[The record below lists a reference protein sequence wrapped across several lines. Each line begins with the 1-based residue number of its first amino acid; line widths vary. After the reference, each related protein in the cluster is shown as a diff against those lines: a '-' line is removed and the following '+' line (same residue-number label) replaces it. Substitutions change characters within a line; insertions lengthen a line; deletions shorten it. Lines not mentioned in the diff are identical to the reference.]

1 MLSPGQIDALNILCE
16 RAVEPVTEF
25 LLKDIA
31 RRIAQAGQFTS
42 SAAYQ
47 MWKLQELNMSRKQ
60 IEKELRKMLG
70 VSQKELKKLIKQ
82 SAEVGYNFDISHLPT
97 AAIPFSENESL
108 QQIIKAAVELADK
121 EFKNITQT
129 LGMVDPHGKPL
140 PLKDVYNSC
149 CDFAFNQ
156 VVTGATDYNTAI
168 RRACKNLA
176 NEGVRRIDYESGV
189 HTSLEAAVRRN
200 IMGGLGLMQEKISQE
215 NHDKFGA
222 NGWEISA
229 HAASAP
235 DHEPIQGKQYTDEE
249 YNKLNNSLVRRIGT
263 LNCGHAAFPIILG
276 VSEPTYTDEQLE
288 EFKRSN
294 AEGVTYQGKHYT
306 MYEATQKQRQ
316 IERAIRTQKCRV
328 LTAEATGDKERLL
341 TSQIKY
347 RRLNEEYERFSK
359 GVKLRTQTERLY
371 VEGFGHK
378 QGAKAT
384 KAAEKYYQE
393 WSKSIN
399 SNNSIETLAK
409 YYDVKYNDSP
419 RYALLRGYVKAIDKG
434 DISPLVGFDVYE
446 ETSASITKKIVGS
459 VTSTGVQIESFATH
473 FVDRIIGQ
481 TSTSHAG
488 MRCGVT
494 VEDALN
500 ALQDPVK
507 LGKLRTLDDG
517 DMRQTFYGNKATVTI
532 SVRDKRLIQT
542 NPRG

>member
-1 MLSPGQIDALNILCE
+1 MLIFIRGDSILSPEQIDALNILCE
-16 RAVEPVTEF
+16 RAIEPVTEF

-60 IEKELRKMLG
+60 IEKELRKRLG
-70 VSQKELKKLIKQ
+70 VSQKELEKLIKQ

-168 RRACKNLA
+168 RKACKNLA
-176 NEGVRRIDYESGV
+176 NEGLRRIDYESGV

-276 VSEPTYTDEQLE
+276 VSEPTYTDEQLK

-316 IERAIRTQKCRV
+316 IERAIRTQKRRV

-359 GVKLRTQTERLY
+359 GVGLRTQTERLY
-371 VEGFGHK
+371 VEGFSHK

-384 KAAEKYYQE
+384 KATEKY
-393 WSKSIN
+393 KIN
-399 SNNSIETLAK
+399 K
-409 YYDVKYNDSP
+409 
-419 RYALLRGYVKAIDKG
+419 
-434 DISPLVGFDVYE
+434 
-446 ETSASITKKIVGS
+446 
-459 VTSTGVQIESFATH
+459 
-473 FVDRIIGQ
+473 
-481 TSTSHAG
+481 
-488 MRCGVT
+488 
-494 VEDALN
+494 
-500 ALQDPVK
+500 
-507 LGKLRTLDDG
+507 
-517 DMRQTFYGNKATVTI
+517 
-532 SVRDKRLIQT
+532 
-542 NPRG
+542 

>member
-16 RAVEPVTEF
+16 RAIEPVTEF

-176 NEGVRRIDYESGV
+176 SEGVRRIDYESGV

-200 IMGGLGLMQEKISQE
+200 IMGGLGLMQEQISQE

-276 VSEPTYTDEQLE
+276 VSEPTYTDEQLK

-316 IERAIRTQKCRV
+316 IERAIRTQKRRV
-328 LTAEATGDKERLL
+328 LTAEATDDKERLL

>member
-31 RRIAQAGQFTS
+31 RRIARAGQFTS

-60 IEKELRKMLG
+60 IEKELRKRLN
-70 VSQKELKKLIKQ
+70 VSQKELEKLIKQ
-82 SAEVGYNFDISHLPT
+82 SAEVGYNFDISHLPS

-176 NEGVRRIDYESGV
+176 NEGLRRIDYESGV

-316 IERAIRTQKCRV
+316 IERAIRTQKRRV
-328 LTAEATGDKERLL
+328 LIAETTGSKERLL
-341 TSQIKY
+341 ISQIKY
-347 RRLNEEYERFSK
+347 RRLNEEYDRFSK
-359 GVKLRTQTERLY
+359 GVKLRTQPERLE
-371 VEGFGHK
+371 VVGFGRK
-378 QGAKAT
+378 QAVISIMAAKN
-384 KAAEKYYQE
+384 KAISQAGGKYTVGDIE
-393 WSKSIN
+393 WVERRLK
-399 SNNSIETLAK
+399 EAQK
-409 YYDVKYNDSP
+409 YYDQARNSNDIELIAKVSGMTVEEIRTIKNHIFFDRHILYDGEFARFDADYDMAVAWKRLSEGVP
-419 RYALLRGYVKAIDKG
+419 EKRDFLLLQHELLE
-434 DISPLVGFDVYE
+434 S
-446 ETSASITKKIVGS
+446 
-459 VTSTGVQIESFATH
+459 QIEK
-473 FVDRIIGQ
+473 RYN
-481 TSTSHAG
+481 
-488 MRCGVT
+488 VT
-494 VEDALN
+494 ASKAHEEAN
-500 ALQDPVK
+500 K
-507 LGKLRTLDDG
+507 LYPWDKKLLEELGEGGEKDG
-517 DMRQTFYGNKATVTI
+517 ILYPEEK
-532 SVRDKRLIQT
+532 K
-542 NPRG
+542 